1 MHDTRG
7 EADNST
13 RIRLFKPNTRGML
26 PTRTEHRE
34 QEGERERERESM
46 NCAVEVVETC
56 FVRPSHATPKKELWL
71 SALDNLLA

>member
-1 MHDTRG
+1 
-7 EADNST
+7 
-13 RIRLFKPNTRGML
+13 ML

-34 QEGERERERESM
+34 QEGERERERERERESM

>member
-1 MHDTRG
+1 
-7 EADNST
+7 
-13 RIRLFKPNTRGML
+13 
-26 PTRTEHRE
+26 
-34 QEGERERERESM
+34 M